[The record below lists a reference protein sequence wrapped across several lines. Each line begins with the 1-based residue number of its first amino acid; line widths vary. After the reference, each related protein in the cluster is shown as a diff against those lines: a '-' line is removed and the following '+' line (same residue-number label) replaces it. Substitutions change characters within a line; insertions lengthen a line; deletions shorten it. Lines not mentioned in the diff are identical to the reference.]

1 MPSNATPS
9 PPWPRNVKSIV
20 AGALLVFAGFVFWRF
35 FDFVMLFV
43 LAAIIAFVL
52 HPIVDLIN
60 GRLRLPRGLA
70 VFVAYLAFSIV
81 VGLAV
86 FFLGT
91 LVADQVGGLVTQA
104 VDSLL
109 GILDALEQGL
119 EYIDT
124 VMVQFNRLYFQ
135 VSVEQLQGVVDQF
148 YSSTLGQLSVWLGE
162 SGAQLTGLAQG
173 LFFGITR
180 GIVTLV
186 ISIYLVLDAPRFFQ
200 FLVRTADEVGY
211 GDDAGLLLNEF
222 QGIWHSYF
230 RGQVVLALTM
240 AALSSLMFFLVRVDN
255 PLALGL
261 LAGMLELIPVL
272 GQYIMMAVTIVLV
285 LFQSE
290 PGFGMSGWLYAL
302 LVASLLFG
310 IQQIQGNVILPRVH
324 GRRLNL
330 HPVLILLGVLMGA
343 SLAGVLGAIMAP
355 PMLATIKLFGY
366 YTWRKLLDL
375 PPFSGESV
383 SLKDEATAPYTVPDS
398 TVTESEQ

>member
-1 MPSNATPS
+1 MPPNATSS

-20 AGALLVFAGFVFWRF
+20 AGALLVFAGFAIWRF

-135 VSVEQLQGVVDQF
+135 VSVEQLQSVIDQF
-148 YSSTLGQLSVWLGE
+148 YSSTLGQLSGWLGE

-211 GDDAGLLLNEF
+211 GNDAGQLLDEF

-230 RGQVVLALTM
+230 RGQVVLAITM
-240 AALSSLMFFLVRVDN
+240 AALSTLMFFLARVDN

-302 LVASLLFG
+302 LVAGLLFG
-310 IQQIQGNVILPRVH
+310 IQQIQGNVILPRC
-324 GRRLNL
+324 
-330 HPVLILLGVLMGA
+330 PW
-343 SLAGVLGAIMAP
+343 P
-355 PMLATIKLFGY
+355 Q
-366 YTWRKLLDL
+366 
-375 PPFSGESV
+375 
-383 SLKDEATAPYTVPDS
+383 
-398 TVTESEQ
+398 TESPPSAHSAGRADGRFPSRRSGRDHGAAHARKHQVIWVLHLAQAARPATLFW